1 MHLDINLQIAILKIW
16 ANLTF
21 YSGGGELERQ
31 RVRPF
36 FPHQSPG
43 SSGEAAILLKR
54 GLITQTS
61 WQIITH
67 GLKIWGDKEKPM
79 TYLAEGPAGL

>member
-1 MHLDINLQIAILKIW
+1 MDINLQIGNSELW

-54 GLITQTS
+54 GLIIQTS
-61 WQIITH
+61 WQIITY
-67 GLKIWGDKEKPM
+67 GLKIWGDKEKLR
-79 TYLAEGPAGL
+79 TYVAEGPAGL

>member
-1 MHLDINLQIAILKIW
+1 MQFGILELW
-16 ANLTF
+16 ASLTF

-43 SSGEAAILLKR
+43 SSGEAAILLKQ
-54 GLITQTS
+54 GLIIQTS
-61 WQIITH
+61 WQTITSH
-67 GLKIWGDKEKPM
+67 GLKIWGNKVKLR
-79 TYLAEGPAGL
+79 TYVAECPAGL

>member
-1 MHLDINLQIAILKIW
+1 MQFGILELW
-16 ANLTF
+16 ASLTF
-21 YSGGGELERQ
+21 YSGGGGHEQQ

-54 GLITQTS
+54 GLIIQTS

-67 GLKIWGDKEKPM
+67 GLKIWGNKEKM
-79 TYLAEGPAGL
+79 IKDLGE